1 MAITLQD
8 LQRSSLSVVTGA
20 TADDILSGVDCRIM
34 AIVIHHTSTAT
45 LSIDDA
51 ATYSSADFSVRCA
64 ANDQGVLYLGPGG
77 IRITTGLSTSLSA
90 GVAFI
95 FYVSDPS

>member
-1 MAITLQD
+1 MALTLQD
-8 LQRSSLSVVTGA
+8 LQRSSWSVITGA
-20 TADDILSGVDCRIM
+20 TVDDILSGIDCRIM
-34 AIVIHHTSTAT
+34 AMVIHHTSTAT

-51 ATYSSADFSVRCA
+51 ATYAAADFSIRCL

-77 IRITTGLSTSLSA
+77 IRISTGLSTSLSA

-95 FYVSDPS
+95 FYVSDPT